1 MECDEMTQIFA
12 HRGSSGTYPENT
24 MKAFK
29 EAYKSGCDGI
39 ELDVQR
45 TRDGELVVIHDETVN
60 RTTNGK
66 GKVALMTLKE
76 IRALNAS
83 YNKKRW
89 FTHPKIPTLD
99 EVFEWLQSN
108 ELICNVELK
117 NDKVRY
123 EGMEEEVLQKIA
135 KFKLHS
141 RIVISTFNHQSVVRL
156 HELDPTIKIAPIYSK
171 KGVNPLL
178 LATSTNASA
187 IHANVRVMTPA
198 LMNSCQHM
206 NVPVRLYTLNQ
217 EAKIKKWMMAGVSA
231 VITDYPE
238 RAIKVRDQLNSK

>member
-1 MECDEMTQIFA
+1 MTQIFA
-12 HRGSSGTYPENT
+12 HRGSSGIYPENT

-45 TRDGELVVIHDETVN
+45 TKDGELVVIHDETVN

-99 EVFEWLQSN
+99 EVFEWLQKN

-117 NDKVRY
+117 NDKIRY

-135 KFKLHS
+135 EYNLHP
-141 RIVISTFNHQSVVRL
+141 RIVISSFNHQSVL
-156 HELDPTIKIAPIYSK
+156 LMHELDPTIKIAPIYSK

-178 LATSTNASA
+178 LASSTNASA
-187 IHANVRVMTPA
+187 IHANVHVMTTA
-198 LMNSCQHM
+198 LMDSCQRM
-206 NVPVRLYTLNQ
+206 KIPVRLYTLNQ
-217 EAKIKKWMMAGVSA
+217 EAKIKKWMTAGVSG

-238 RAIKVRDQLNSK
+238 RAFKIRNELNAGE